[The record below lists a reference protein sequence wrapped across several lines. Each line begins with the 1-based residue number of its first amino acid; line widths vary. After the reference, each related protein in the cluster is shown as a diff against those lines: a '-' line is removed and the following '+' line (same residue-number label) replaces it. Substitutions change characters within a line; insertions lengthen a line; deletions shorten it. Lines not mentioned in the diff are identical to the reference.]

1 MPSLTPE
8 KLSKTI
14 ALALRHQPELFG
26 IELDADGWAPVSELL
41 NGLRSRNGS
50 VSREDIDAA
59 VAAVGLD
66 KKRFEYDQHKTRIR
80 AFHGH
85 SVTVNHTA
93 PETPP
98 DVLFHGTVAKFLPSI
113 RNKGLLPMNR
123 QFVHLTEDTR
133 MALTVG
139 SRRGA
144 ATVLTVDA
152 AGMVRDGC
160 VFIKA
165 GDVWLTGTVP
175 TKYLDFPQRY

>member
-1 MPSLTPE
+1 MTPE

-14 ALALRHQPELFG
+14 ALALRHRPELFG
-26 IELDADGWAPVSELL
+26 IELDADGWTSVSGLL
-41 NGLRSRNGS
+41 KGLRSRDSS

-66 KKRFEYDQHKTRIR
+66 KKRFEYDQYKTRIR

-85 SVTVNHTA
+85 SVTVNHTN

-98 DVLFHGTVAKFLPSI
+98 DVLFHGTVGKFLASI
-113 RNKGLLPMNR
+113 KGEGLRPMNR
-123 QFVHLTEDTR
+123 QFVHLTEDTG
-133 MALTVG
+133 MAITVG
-139 SRRGA
+139 SRRGT

-152 AGMVRDGC
+152 AGMVRDGFK
-160 VFIKA
+160 FIKA

-175 TKYLDFPQRY
+175 LRYITFPKGNDN